1 MTKIYMANDHA
12 GFEMKCALCEWAE
25 SEGHEVVDLGSD
37 STESVDYPDY
47 ATEVAKALKEDR
59 QAFGVLICGT
69 GIGMSIAANRYKHI
83 LAALCH
89 TVDLATS
96 ARTHN
101 HANVLCLGTKVVDT
115 ALAVQM
121 LETFLKTEPL
131 GDRHQRRV
139 NKMTC

>member
-12 GFEMKCALCEWAE
+12 GFEMKRALKEWSE
-25 SEGHEVVDLGSD
+25 SKGHEVVDLGSD

-47 ATEVAKALKEDR
+47 ADEVAMALKEDS
-59 QAFGVLICGT
+59 QAFGVLICGS

-89 TVDLATS
+89 TVELATS

-115 ALAVQM
+115 PTAIQL
-121 LETFLKTEPL
+121 LDTFLKTKPL
-131 GDRHQRRV
+131 GERHQRRV
-139 NKMTC
+139 DKMTT